1 MDKQK
6 YEAPEMEVIL
16 FPELDILTASTT
28 EALAKGMDNGWI
40 DVWDE

>member
-16 FPELDILTASTT
+16 FPEQDILTASGM
-28 EALAKGMDNGWI
+28 LAKGMDNGWI
-40 DVWDE
+40 DVWDA

>member
-16 FPELDILTASTT
+16 FPEQDILTASGPDT
-28 EALAKGMDNGWI
+28 LAKGMDNGWI
-40 DVWDE
+40 VWEE

>member
-16 FPELDILTASTT
+16 FPEQYFLTASTT

>member
-16 FPELDILTASTT
+16 FPEQDILTASTT
-28 EALAKGMDNGWI
+28 DTLAKGMDNSWI
-40 DVWDE
+40 DVWDA